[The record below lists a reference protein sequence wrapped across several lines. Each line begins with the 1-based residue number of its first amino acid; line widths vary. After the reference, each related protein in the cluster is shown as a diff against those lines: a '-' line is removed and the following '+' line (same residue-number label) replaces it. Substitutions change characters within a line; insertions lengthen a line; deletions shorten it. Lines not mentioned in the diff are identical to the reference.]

1 MSFHTI
7 FEFNMKKI
15 IVTGSNGLLGQK
27 LIYNLLHKKNYEI
40 HAIGRGPNRITQQN
54 GYTYHDI
61 DLTDEIKINEFI
73 HKIKPDIVINSA
85 AMTNVDACEKEKE
98 SCWNTNVL
106 AVRHLVDALEELR
119 REEGLDPH
127 MIHIST
133 DFVFDGL
140 HGPYKE
146 TDKPRP
152 LSYYADSKLA
162 SEHVVLNS
170 KVKSAVVR
178 TIIIYGVVDGN
189 QRSNLVLWVKN
200 ALTNGQDINV
210 ITDQYRS
217 PTLAE
222 DLAEGTVAIA
232 EKGAT
237 GIFHLSGPETYSIWK
252 LAEMVADYW
261 HLDKTLMKPITSADL
276 KQPAK
281 RPPVT
286 GFILDKARYELD
298 YNPRTFIEGLDFVNE
313 QLEKMKSQH

>member
-1 MSFHTI
+1 
-7 FEFNMKKI
+7 MKKVV
-15 IVTGSNGLLGQK
+15 VTGSNGLLGQK

-40 HAIGRGPNRITQQN
+40 HAVGRGANRIARKD

-61 DLTDEIKINEFI
+61 DLTDEIKVSEFI
-73 HKIKPDIVINSA
+73 LKTKPDVLINPA

-98 SCWNTNVL
+98 TCWNTNVL
-106 AVRHLVDALEELR
+106 AVRYLVDALEELR
-119 REEGLDPH
+119 KEGHDAHL
-127 MIHIST
+127 IHFST

-222 DLAEGTVAIA
+222 DLAEGTIAIA

-237 GIFHLSGPETYSIWK
+237 GIYHLSGPETYSIWK
-252 LAEMVADYW
+252 LAEMIAEFW
-261 HLDKTLMKPITSADL
+261 HLDKTLMKPITSVDL

-298 YNPRTFIEGLDFVNE
+298 YKPRPFLEGLAFVDE
-313 QLEKMKSQH
+313 QLKAQ

>member
-1 MSFHTI
+1 
-7 FEFNMKKI
+7 MKKI

-27 LIYNLLHKKNYEI
+27 LIYNLLLKKNYEI
-40 HAIGRGPNRITQQN
+40 FAVGRGPNRISEQS

-73 HKIKPDIVINSA
+73 HKIKPDIIINPA
-85 AMTNVDACEKEKE
+85 AMTNVDACEKDRET
-98 SCWNTNVL
+98 CWNTNVL
-106 AVRHLVDALEELR
+106 AVRHIVDALEELR
-119 REEGLDPH
+119 NEGLEPH
-127 MIHIST
+127 LIHFST

-146 TDKPRP
+146 TDKTRP

-200 ALTNGQDINV
+200 ALTKGQDINV

-222 DLAEGTVAIA
+222 DLAEGTIAIA

-237 GIFHLSGPETYSIWK
+237 GIYHLSGPETFSIWK
-252 LAEMVADYW
+252 LAEMVAEFW
-261 HLDKTLMKPITSADL
+261 NLDKTLMKPITSTDL

-286 GFILDKARYELD
+286 GFILDKAKYELN
-298 YNPRTFIEGLDFVNE
+298 YNPRTFLEGLAFVDE
-313 QLEKMKSQH
+313 QLANLN

>member
-1 MSFHTI
+1 
-7 FEFNMKKI
+7 MKKI

-27 LIYNLLHKKNYEI
+27 LIYKLLSINSFEI
-40 HAIGRGPNRITQQN
+40 HAIGRGPNRIHQKD

-73 HKIKPDIVINSA
+73 HKIKPDVVINPA
-85 AMTNVDACEKEKE
+85 AMTNVDACENEKE
-98 SCWNTNVL
+98 TCWNTNVL

-119 REEGLDPH
+119 ADGMEPH
-127 MIHIST
+127 IIHFST
-133 DFVFDGL
+133 DFVFDGQ

-146 TDKPRP
+146 TDKPNP
-152 LSYYADSKLA
+152 LSYYAESKLV
-162 SEHVVLNS
+162 SERVVLNS
-170 KVKSAVVR
+170 KLKSTVVR

-200 ALTNGQDINV
+200 ALTKNQDINV

-222 DLAEGTVAIA
+222 DLAEGTIAIA
-232 EKGAT
+232 QKGAT
-237 GIFHLSGPETYSIWK
+237 GIYHLSGPETFSIWK
-252 LAEMVADYW
+252 LAEMVADFW
-261 HLDKTLMKPITSADL
+261 NLDKTFMHPITSADL

-286 GFILDKARYELD
+286 GFVLEKAKYELN
-298 YNPRTFIEGLDFVNE
+298 YNPRSFTEGLAFVDK
-313 QLEKMKSQH
+313 QLAAVK